1 MILVWGVPND
11 RPVAAVRAALERRNQ
26 PVFFLNQHDVLDT
39 EMDLSVDGMVEGAL
53 RSRTG
58 EVALGDVTAAYL
70 RPYDS
75 VRLPALANAPP
86 NAVAHAAALD
96 DAILCWSE
104 LASARVVNRPSAMAS
119 NQSKPHQLA
128 LIHAQGFRVPETLV
142 TTDAAKVEAFWERH
156 GEIIYKSM
164 SGVRSIVSR
173 LTPEHRARFGD
184 LAHSPV
190 QFQQWI
196 RGHDVRVHVAGE
208 EVFACNIGSS
218 AIDYRYPR
226 CEEEAPR
233 IAPCCLPGE
242 LAGRCRRLAASLG
255 LDLAGIDLR
264 RTPEGEWYCFEVN
277 PSPAFT
283 FYAESTGQ
291 PIDDA
296 VARLLADGTV
306 VSPLTS
312 PVRMRADL
320 PPNSSVLN
328 RAWARNGDAPRLA
341 RRSFQDEPWR
351 KPQSRR

>member
-11 RPVAAVRAALERRNQ
+11 RPVAAVRAALERRNE
-26 PVFFLNQHDVLDT
+26 PVYFLNQHDVLDAG
-39 EMDLSVDGMVEGAL
+39 MDMSVNGTVEGVL

-58 EVALGDVTAAYL
+58 EVELGAITAAYL

-75 VRLPALANAPP
+75 SRLPALTEAAPK
-86 NAVAHAAALD
+86 VAARVSAFD
-96 DAILCWSE
+96 DAMLCWSE
-104 LASARVVNRPSAMAS
+104 LTPARVVNRASAMAS
-119 NQSKPHQLA
+119 NQSKLHQLA

-142 TTDAAKVEAFWERH
+142 TTDVAEVEVFWDRH
-156 GEIIYKSM
+156 GEIIYKSI

-173 LTPEHRARFGD
+173 LTSEHRTRFGD

-196 RGHDVRVHVAGE
+196 PGRDVRVHVVGE
-208 EVFACNIGSS
+208 EVFACEIDSS

-226 CEEEAPR
+226 SEEEFPR

-242 LAGRCRRLAASLG
+242 LADRCRRVAKSLG

-277 PSPAFT
+277 PSPEFT
-283 FYAESTGQ
+283 FYAEATGQ

-296 VARLLADGTV
+296 VARLLADGAEF
-306 VSPLTS
+306 PRFL
-312 PVRMRADL
+312 DFC
-320 PPNSSVLN
+320 VLQK
-328 RAWARNGDAPRLA
+328 G
-341 RRSFQDEPWR
+341 
-351 KPQSRR
+351 

>member
-39 EMDLSVDGMVEGAL
+39 EMDLSVDGIVEGVL
-53 RSRTG
+53 RSRSG
-58 EVALGDVTAAYL
+58 EVELGAITAAYL

-75 VRLPALANAPP
+75 VRLPALADALP
-86 NAVAHAAALD
+86 NVAARAAAFD
-96 DAILCWSE
+96 NAMLCWSE
-104 LASARVVNRPSAMAS
+104 LTSARVVNRPSAMTS

-128 LIHAQGFRVPETLV
+128 LIHAQGFQVPETLL
-142 TTDAAKVEAFWERH
+142 TTDAAEVEAFWERH

-173 LTPEHRARFGD
+173 LTPEHRVRFGG

-196 RGHDVRVHVAGE
+196 PGHDVRVHVAGE
-208 EVFACNIGSS
+208 EVFACNVGSS
-218 AIDYRYPR
+218 AIDYRYPQS
-226 CEEEAPR
+226 EEEAPR

-242 LAGRCRRLAASLG
+242 LAGRCLRLAASLG

-283 FYAESTGQ
+283 FYAEATGQ

-296 VARLLADGTV
+296 VARLLADAIG
-306 VSPLTS
+306 VSPGS
-312 PVRMRADL
+312 
-320 PPNSSVLN
+320 
-328 RAWARNGDAPRLA
+328 
-341 RRSFQDEPWR
+341 
-351 KPQSRR
+351 

>member
-1 MILVWGVPND
+1 M
-11 RPVAAVRAALERRNQ
+11 
-26 PVFFLNQHDVLDT
+26 
-39 EMDLSVDGMVEGAL
+39 
-53 RSRTG
+53 
-58 EVALGDVTAAYL
+58 
-70 RPYDS
+70 
-75 VRLPALANAPP
+75 
-86 NAVAHAAALD
+86 
-96 DAILCWSE
+96 
-104 LASARVVNRPSAMAS
+104 
-119 NQSKPHQLA
+119 
-128 LIHAQGFRVPETLV
+128 IHAQGFRVPETLV

-226 CEEEAPR
+226 NGEEAPQ
-233 IAPCCLPGE
+233 IAACCLPGE
-242 LAGRCRRLAASLG
+242 LAVRCRRLAASLG

-264 RTPEGEWYCFEVN
+264 CTPEGDWYCFEVN

-283 FYAESTGQ
+283 FYAEVIRQ

-296 VARLLADGTV
+296 VARLLAG
-306 VSPLTS
+306 
-312 PVRMRADL
+312 
-320 PPNSSVLN
+320 
-328 RAWARNGDAPRLA
+328 G
-341 RRSFQDEPWR
+341 
-351 KPQSRR
+351 